1 MRGNLGSKLGAH
13 GTRLLELWGG
23 QEGLEKPTKKRK
35 KDQKMHTQNSSSN
48 LRQNPSLCFALTDEI
63 Y

>member
-35 KDQKMHTQNSSSN
+35 KDQKMHTQNSS
-48 LRQNPSLCFALTDEI
+48 AI
-63 Y
+63 

>member
-1 MRGNLGSKLGAH
+1 MRGNLGSMLGAH

-23 QEGLEKPTKKRK
+23 QEGLEKHTKKDK
-35 KDQKMHTQNSSSN
+35 KMHTQNSSSN
-48 LRQNPSLCFALTDEI
+48 LRQNPSLALTDEI